1 MVPIAQ
7 TFQEQQESAAEA
19 SLSGPDYFGAGT
31 EKVEK
36 TWIREVTSA
45 RFVKFMVRTGLES
58 KSWARESGVGFRRIV
73 PLVGQPVSFVAQ
85 NLIFCPLASQK
96 ITSVA
101 TAMQVIFRLASD
113 QNIFVFS

>member
-1 MVPIAQ
+1 MID
-7 TFQEQQESAAEA
+7 FQLVVQHRAAGV
-19 SLSGPDYFGAGT
+19 L
-31 EKVEK
+31 
-36 TWIREVTSA
+36 TSTNFNLDA
-45 RFVKFMVRTGLES
+45 
-58 KSWARESGVGFRRIV
+58 
-73 PLVGQPVSFVAQ
+73 LVGQPVSFVAQ

>member
-7 TFQEQQESAAEA
+7 TSQEQQESAAEA

-31 EKVEK
+31 EKVK
-36 TWIREVTSA
+36 KNWIREVTSA

-73 PLVGQPVSFVAQ
+73 PLALNRVNANVESLRTREPAKS
-85 NLIFCPLASQK
+85 S
-96 ITSVA
+96 
-101 TAMQVIFRLASD
+101 
-113 QNIFVFS
+113 